1 MRQLVNDLKKEYTDL
16 KRKVEGL
23 SDTLLAISEA
33 QKEHGVITDEKAR
46 NVVALYAALL
56 TMGEK
61 AGADAEDAVRN
72 AGYVV
77 YAYLGGQARRDITY
91 TQEFEK

>member
-1 MRQLVNDLKKEYTDL
+1 M
-16 KRKVEGL
+16 
-23 SDTLLAISEA
+23 
-33 QKEHGVITDEKAR
+33 
-46 NVVALYAALL
+46 VALYAALL

>member
-1 MRQLVNDLKKEYTDL
+1 MSYLSKKSVEDLQVAGKRVLVRCDFNVPLKN
-16 KRKVEGL
+16 
-23 SDTLLAISEA
+23 
-33 QKEHGVITDEKAR
+33 GVITDEKAR